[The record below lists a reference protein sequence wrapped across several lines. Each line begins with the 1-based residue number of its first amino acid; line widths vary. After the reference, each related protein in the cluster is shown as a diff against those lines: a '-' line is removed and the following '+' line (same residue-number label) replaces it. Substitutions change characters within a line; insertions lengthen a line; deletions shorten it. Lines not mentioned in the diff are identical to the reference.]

1 MDALPICH
9 RAFRRQ
15 VFYGIMDLCKITI
28 TCKFN
33 IIVSF
38 YLPSSPSY
46 SAVSSLLGALSK
58 FWQIL
63 QATVLSSYWTFSKS
77 FLLDIKSLECQCWL
91 DATKKQHMWL
101 FVLRYVYA
109 ASLNIQYYTLKCHV
123 QGIDFLYNVQHDC
136 PVSKCTASGKQPL
149 MQERVE
155 SGLSQTYIEH
165 QPIERFVVNTHAF
178 HNAHLLRAALPRSLV
193 APIPLHPDRQAKH
206 FEIAGGLRVT
216 QEARRKAR
224 ATQKK
229 NEAINPAN
237 NTGPG
242 PNKRK
247 RLEEE
252 EDLDEA
258 VMV

>member
-1 MDALPICH
+1 MLARRHEETTYVIIHSTVCICCWS
-9 RAFRRQ
+9 Q
-15 VFYGIMDLCKITI
+15 
-28 TCKFN
+28 
-33 IIVSF
+33 
-38 YLPSSPSY
+38 Y
-46 SAVSSLLGALSK
+46 S
-58 FWQIL
+58 IL
-63 QATVLSSYWTFSKS
+63 QFK
-77 FLLDIKSLECQCWL
+77 
-91 DATKKQHMWL
+91 
-101 FVLRYVYA
+101 R
-109 ASLNIQYYTLKCHV
+109 HV

-136 PVSKCTASGKQPL
+136 PLSKCTASGKQPL

-155 SGLSQTYIEH
+155 SGLTQTYIEH

-178 HNAHLLRAALPRSLV
+178 HNAHLLCAALPRSLV

-206 FEIAGGLRVT
+206 FEIAGGLQVTQEGLRVT

-224 ATQKK
+224 AAQKRD
-229 NEAINPAN
+229 EAINHAN

-247 RLEEE
+247 RLETEE